1 VSITENADRA
11 DRAEGAENA
20 ENASPGGT
28 DFDVVIRGGT
38 VFDGTGAPGVRAD
51 VGIRGGVVAA
61 ISPAPLPVSPGT
73 RVVDA
78 EGRWVTPGFVD
89 THTHYDVELLVSP
102 GLGES
107 VRHGVTT
114 VLVGNCSISGVYSG
128 AVDVADLFSRVEA
141 LPRDSVLAALEQ
153 KKTWSGPADWRRTVE
168 NLPLG
173 PNVASFLGHSDVRA
187 SVMGLG
193 RATDPKQSPSRDE
206 LRTIDRRINA
216 ALDEGFLG
224 VSTMT
229 NPWDKMDG
237 DRYRSRTLPSTH
249 ASWGEFRGIS
259 RLLRRRDRVLQGV
272 PNLNTKVDVAF
283 YAATSTGL
291 FRKPLRVSLLAAAD
305 TLAEPWV
312 NRIFR
317 PIAWAANTLGRGKFV
332 WQHLPTTFKVWA
344 DGIDLVVFEEFG
356 SGREALHL
364 VDEMA
369 RTGLLEQESYRRW
382 FRRDFEKR
390 FSPRVWHRDFDDALI
405 VACPDESLVGQTVG
419 DVARARKLHPADAY
433 LDLVV
438 EYGTD
443 FRWTT
448 TIANARE
455 KVANRLARTPG
466 VTIGFSDAGAHLR
479 NMAFYN
485 FGIRLLERVHQAQ
498 LKGTPFLTTEEAVYK
513 LTGELADFYRLDA
526 GRLQVGALA
535 DVVVVD
541 PSGLDGESLEYH
553 EEAMDEFGGIRRM
566 VNRNDRAVAA
576 TIIGGHV
583 VWSDGQF
590 AEGYGSEFA
599 AGRFLPSGE
608 AVAPRPLAAP
618 RPAGHSVGIPASSQA
633 E

>member
-1 VSITENADRA
+1 MDTTDH
-11 DRAEGAENA
+11 
-20 ENASPGGT
+20 ASPGGA
-28 DFDVVIRGGT
+28 DFDIVIRGGT
-38 VFDGTGAPGVRAD
+38 VYDGTGAPGVRSD
-51 VGIRGGVVAA
+51 LGIRAGVITAV
-61 ISPAPLPVSPGT
+61 SPTPLPVSPGT
-73 RVVDA
+73 RVIEAD
-78 EGRWVTPGFVD
+78 GRWVTPGFVD

-114 VLVGNCSISGVYSG
+114 VLVGNCSLSGVYAD

-141 LPRDSVLAALEQ
+141 LPRDAVLEALERT
-153 KKTWSGPADWRRTVE
+153 KSWSDPAAWRRAVE
-168 NLPLG
+168 ALPLG

-193 RATDPKQSPSRDE
+193 RATDPEHSPSRDE
-206 LRTIDRRINA
+206 LREIDRRVEQ

-249 ASWGEFRGIS
+249 ASWKEFRRIS
-259 RLLRRRDRVLQGV
+259 RALRRRDRVLQGV

-283 YAATSTGL
+283 YVATSTGL
-291 FRKPLRVSLLAAAD
+291 LRKPLRVTLLAAAD

-317 PIAWAANTLGRGKFV
+317 PLAWIANTLGRGRFV

-369 RTGLLEQESYRRW
+369 RTDLLGKESYRRW
-382 FRRDFEKR
+382 FREDFEKR

-405 VACPDESLVGQTVG
+405 VACPDEALVGKTIG
-419 DVARARKLHPADAY
+419 DVARARTLHPADAY

-443 FRWTT
+443 LRWTT

-466 VTIGFSDAGAHLR
+466 ITIGFSDAGAHLR

-485 FGIRLLERVHQAQ
+485 FGVRLLERVYEADRR
-498 LKGTPFLTTEEAVYK
+498 GAPFLSVEDAVYK

-526 GRLQVGALA
+526 GRIEPGRRA
-535 DVVVVD
+535 DVVVID
-541 PSGLDGESLEYH
+541 PAGLNGESLGYH
-553 EEAMDEFGGIRRM
+553 EEAMPELGGIHRM

-576 TIIGGHV
+576 TVIGGHV
-583 VWSDGQF
+583 VWEDGQF
-590 AEGYGSEFA
+590 AEGFGSEIA

-608 AVAPRPLAAP
+608 
-618 RPAGHSVGIPASSQA
+618 SVGPRTSSKVA
-633 E
+633 L

>member
-1 VSITENADRA
+1 MDTTHHT
-11 DRAEGAENA
+11 
-20 ENASPGGT
+20 SPGGT

-51 VGIRGGVVAA
+51 VGIRAGVVAA
-61 ISPAPLPVSPGT
+61 VSPDPLPVSAGT
-73 RVVDA
+73 RVLEA

-128 AVDVADLFSRVEA
+128 TVDVADLFSRVEA
-141 LPRDSVLAALEQ
+141 LPRDAVLAALEQ
-153 KKTWSGPADWRRTVE
+153 KKTWSDPAAWRRAVE
-168 NLPLG
+168 DLPLG
-173 PNVASFLGHSDVRA
+173 PNVASFLGHSDVRG

-193 RATDPKQSPSRDE
+193 RATDPKQSPSREE
-206 LRTIDRRINA
+206 LREIDRRITA
-216 ALDEGFLG
+216 ALDAGFIG

-249 ASWGEFRGIS
+249 ASWKEFRRVS
-259 RLLRRRDRVLQGV
+259 RLLRGRDRVLQGV

-317 PIAWAANTLGRGKFV
+317 PIAWASNTLGRGRFV

-364 VDEMA
+364 KDEMA
-369 RTGLLEQESYRRW
+369 RTDLLEQENYRRW
-382 FRRDFEKR
+382 FRQDFEKR

-419 DVARARKLHPADAY
+419 DVARARSLHPADCF

-438 EYGTD
+438 EHGAD

-485 FGIRLLERVHQAQ
+485 FGVRLLERVYQAQ
-498 LKGTPFLTTEEAVYK
+498 RAGTPFLTTEEAVHK

-526 GRLQVGALA
+526 GRLEVGRRA
-535 DVVVVD
+535 DVVVMD

-553 EEAMDEFGGIRRM
+553 EEAMPELGGIRRM

-576 TIIGGHV
+576 TIIGGRV
-583 VWSDGQF
+583 VWQDGEF
-590 AEGYGSEFA
+590 APGYGAEFA
-599 AGRFLPSGE
+599 AGRFLPAGE
-608 AVAPRPLAAP
+608 AVGPRPVEASREAAQDLL
-618 RPAGHSVGIPASSQA
+618 S
-633 E
+633 

>member
-1 VSITENADRA
+1 MDTTHHT
-11 DRAEGAENA
+11 
-20 ENASPGGT
+20 SPGGT

-51 VGIRGGVVAA
+51 VGIRAGVVAA
-61 ISPAPLPVSPGT
+61 VSPDPLPVSAGT
-73 RVVDA
+73 RVVEA

-128 AVDVADLFSRVEA
+128 TVDVADLFSRVEA
-141 LPRDSVLAALEQ
+141 LPRDAVLAALEQ
-153 KKTWSGPADWRRTVE
+153 KKTWSDPAAWRRAVE
-168 NLPLG
+168 DLPLG
-173 PNVASFLGHSDVRA
+173 PNVASFLGHSDVRG

-193 RATDPKQSPSRDE
+193 RATDPKQSPSREE
-206 LRTIDRRINA
+206 LREIDRRITA
-216 ALDEGFLG
+216 ALDAGFIG

-249 ASWGEFRGIS
+249 ASWKEFRRVS
-259 RLLRRRDRVLQGV
+259 RLLRGRDRVLQGV

-317 PIAWAANTLGRGKFV
+317 PIAWASNTLGRGRFV

-364 VDEMA
+364 KDEMA
-369 RTGLLEQESYRRW
+369 RTDLLEQENYRRW
-382 FRRDFEKR
+382 FRQDFEKR

-405 VACPDESLVGQTVG
+405 VACPDESLVGRTVG
-419 DVARARKLHPADAY
+419 DVARARSLHPADCF

-438 EYGTD
+438 EHGSD

-485 FGIRLLERVHQAQ
+485 FGVRLLERVYQAQ
-498 LKGTPFLTTEEAVYK
+498 RAGTPFLTTEEAVHK

-526 GRLQVGALA
+526 GRLEVGRRA
-535 DVVVVD
+535 DVVVMD

-553 EEAMDEFGGIRRM
+553 EEAMPELGGIRRM

-576 TIIGGHV
+576 TIIGGRV
-583 VWSDGQF
+583 VWQDGEF
-590 AEGYGSEFA
+590 APGYGAEFA
-599 AGRFLPSGE
+599 AGRFLPAGE
-608 AVAPRPLAAP
+608 AVGPRPVEASREAAQDLL
-618 RPAGHSVGIPASSQA
+618 S
-633 E
+633 

>member
-1 VSITENADRA
+1 MDTTHHT
-11 DRAEGAENA
+11 
-20 ENASPGGT
+20 SPGGT

-51 VGIRGGVVAA
+51 VGIRAGVVAA
-61 ISPAPLPVSPGT
+61 VSPDPLPVSAGT
-73 RVVDA
+73 RVLEA

-128 AVDVADLFSRVEA
+128 TVDVADLFSRVEA
-141 LPRDSVLAALEQ
+141 LPRDAVLAALEQ
-153 KKTWSGPADWRRTVE
+153 KKTWSDPAAWRRAVE
-168 NLPLG
+168 DLPLG
-173 PNVASFLGHSDVRA
+173 PNVASFLGHSDVRG

-193 RATDPKQSPSRDE
+193 RATDPKQSPSREE
-206 LRTIDRRINA
+206 LREIDRRITA
-216 ALDEGFLG
+216 ALDAGFIG

-249 ASWGEFRGIS
+249 ASWKEFRRVS
-259 RLLRRRDRVLQGV
+259 RLLRGRDRVLQGV

-317 PIAWAANTLGRGKFV
+317 PIAWASNTLGRGRFV

-364 VDEMA
+364 KDEMA
-369 RTGLLEQESYRRW
+369 RTDLLEQESYRRW
-382 FRRDFEKR
+382 FRQDFEKR

-405 VACPDESLVGQTVG
+405 VACPDESLVGRTVG
-419 DVARARKLHPADAY
+419 DVARARSLHPADCF

-438 EYGTD
+438 EHGAD

-485 FGIRLLERVHQAQ
+485 FGVRLLERVYQAQ
-498 LKGTPFLTTEEAVYK
+498 RAGTPFLTTEEAVHK

-526 GRLQVGALA
+526 GRLEVGRRA
-535 DVVVVD
+535 DVVVMD

-553 EEAMDEFGGIRRM
+553 EEAMPELGGIRRM

-576 TIIGGHV
+576 TIIGGRV
-583 VWSDGQF
+583 VWQDGEF
-590 AEGYGSEFA
+590 APGYGAEFA
-599 AGRFLPSGE
+599 AGRFLPAGE
-608 AVAPRPLAAP
+608 AVGPRPVEASREAAQDLL
-618 RPAGHSVGIPASSQA
+618 S
-633 E
+633 